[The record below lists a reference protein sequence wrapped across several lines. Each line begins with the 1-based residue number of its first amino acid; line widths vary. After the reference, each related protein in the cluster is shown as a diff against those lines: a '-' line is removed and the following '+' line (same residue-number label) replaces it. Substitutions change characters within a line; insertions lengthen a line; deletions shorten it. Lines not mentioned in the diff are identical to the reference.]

1 MNKKYKYI
9 LLSLIIITQI
19 ILSIKN
25 IYPIYNITSLIVLN
39 YYFLKNITKD
49 IYSKHKLTN
58 NNPKLTNN
66 NQKLTNN
73 KQKLTTNNLTKQ
85 EQIPYQHINNFSNV
99 KQLPKSNIKIKKK
112 IKK

>member
-9 LLSLIIITQI
+9 ILSLIIITQI

-25 IYPIYNITSLIVLN
+25 VYPIYNITSLIVLN

-58 NNPKLTNN
+58 NN
-66 NQKLTNN
+66 QKLTNN

-85 EQIPYQHINNFSNV
+85 EQIPYQQINNVFNV
-99 KQLPKSNIKIKKK
+99 KQFPKSNIKIKKK
-112 IKK
+112 IKNKY

>member
-9 LLSLIIITQI
+9 LLFLIIITQI

-58 NNPKLTNN
+58 NNNKLTNN
-66 NQKLTNN
+66 NQKLTTDNIN
-73 KQKLTTNNLTKQ
+73 KQK
-85 EQIPYQHINNFSNV
+85 QIPYQQINNFSNL

-112 IKK
+112 IKNKY